1 MNWRSLRVRSLL
13 TVLAVVLP
21 VLAIYAYLSH
31 AHVSHQLGYRLDG
44 RMKHEVTMLRE
55 AVLRS
60 GGDNARLREIVDIM
74 PIDTFPQRRLYGVW
88 ADGELILSTQSLPFD
103 TVPTLDPGYSDVEAG
118 NSAWRI
124 LVDLVPASAQ
134 TQGRNI
140 AVLVADPM
148 AVRTSLIRG
157 GAIDTTLPV
166 LIAVPVLIIGIY
178 IALIRSLGP
187 LTQLAEQIRNRSPAR
202 LTPLETTGVPSEV
215 KPIAESVNAL
225 LARLAESLEQERRFT
240 ADAAHELRTP
250 LTALKAHAQVAL
262 RAQDETLR
270 RETLQSIARIVGR
283 TDRMISQLLIL
294 ARLDPQVSRIQ
305 TEQVDLGKLVAQSLS
320 DLQVMAE
327 ARGHELQLEAQ
338 PAVTVRGSSTALTIL
353 VRNVVENALQYSN
366 DGEPVEVKVLR
377 DGAHGILTVSDT
389 GPGIPDVAKQEV
401 FNRFRRLPDAKAPGT
416 GLGLSIVQRIA
427 ELHGADVTLQDV
439 ESRTGLRVAIRIPAA
454 A

>member
-1 MNWRSLRVRSLL
+1 VLTDVRPASDA
-13 TVLAVVLP
+13 TRGRRIAVV
-21 VLAIYAYLSH
+21 
-31 AHVSHQLGYRLDG
+31 
-44 RMKHEVTMLRE
+44 
-55 AVLRS
+55 
-60 GGDNARLREIVDIM
+60 
-74 PIDTFPQRRLYGVW
+74 
-88 ADGELILSTQSLPFD
+88 
-103 TVPTLDPGYSDVEAG
+103 
-118 NSAWRI
+118 
-124 LVDLVPASAQ
+124 
-134 TQGRNI
+134 
-140 AVLVADPM
+140 VADPM
-148 AVRTSLIRG
+148 SVRTALFRE

-166 LIAVPVLIIGIY
+166 LIAVPVLVIGIY
-178 IALIRSLGP
+178 IALVRALGP
-187 LTQLAEQIRNRSPAR
+187 LTHLAEEIRSRSSERLQPIETAR
-202 LTPLETTGVPSEV
+202 VPSEA

-320 DLQVMAE
+320 ELQVMAE
-327 ARGHELQLEAQ
+327 ARGHQLQLDAQ
-338 PAVTVRGSSTALTIL
+338 PAVNVRGSSTALTIL
-353 VRNVVENALQYSN
+353 VRNVIENALQYST
-366 DGEPVEVKVLR
+366 DGEPVEVKVVR
-377 DGAHGILTVSDT
+377 DGAHGILTVSDS
-389 GPGIPDVAKQEV
+389 GPGIPGAAKQDV

-427 ELHGADVTLQDV
+427 ELHGADVTLHDV
-439 ESRTGLRVAIRIPAA
+439 ETRTGLRVSIRIPAA

>member
-1 MNWRSLRVRSLL
+1 MNWQSLRVRSLL

-31 AHVSHQLGYRLDG
+31 EHVSYQLGYRLDG

-88 ADGELILSTQSLPFD
+88 ADGELILSTQSLPFETLP
-103 TVPTLDPGYSDVEAG
+103 TVDSGYSDVEAG
-118 NSAWRI
+118 NSEWRI
-124 LVDLVPASAQ
+124 LVDLVPASEQ

-187 LTQLAEQIRNRSPAR
+187 LTQLAGQIRSRSPER
-202 LTPLETTGVPSEV
+202 LTPIETTGVPSEV

-262 RAQDETLR
+262 RAQDETMR
-270 RETLQSIARIVGR
+270 REALHSIARIVGR

-327 ARGHELQLEAQ
+327 ARGHELQLDAQ

-353 VRNVVENALQYSN
+353 VRNVVENALQYST
-366 DGEPVEVKVLR
+366 DGEPVEVRVLR
-377 DGAHGILTVSDT
+377 EGAHGILTVSDT
-389 GPGIPDVAKQEV
+389 GPGIPDEAKQDV
-401 FNRFRRLPDAKAPGT
+401 FNRFRRLPDAKAQGT

-439 ESRTGLRVAIRIPAA
+439 EQRTGLRVAIRIPAA